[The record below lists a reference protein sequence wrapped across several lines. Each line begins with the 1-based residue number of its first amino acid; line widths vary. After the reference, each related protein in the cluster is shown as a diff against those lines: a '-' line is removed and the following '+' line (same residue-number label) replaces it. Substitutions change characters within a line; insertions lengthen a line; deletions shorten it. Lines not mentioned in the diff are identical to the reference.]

1 MCPECGSDNVSVVE
15 YDFGRC
21 PETGY
26 HDAGERYECHDCG
39 AYGDADELERE
50 GTQIRMNLDSVLR
63 GLPISLAASHD
74 GSGWRTSRGRF
85 PTPWPL

>member
-39 AYGDADELERE
+39 AYGDADEL
-50 GTQIRMNLDSVLR
+50 
-63 GLPISLAASHD
+63 GLEEAPCNS
-74 GSGWRTSRGRF
+74 
-85 PTPWPL
+85 